1 MRMNKDTPV
10 GIYVVETLGILEYY
24 KQLSTSE
31 SLRSF
36 HKSAD
41 EIFEVNKEFCSKTY
55 LILRRTW
62 KPHEDS
68 LINVIILN
76 SQGDKSIL
84 PNGVIK
90 TTYNE
95 EQGKIKYPELFI

>member
-1 MRMNKDTPV
+1 MRMNKDTPI

-24 KQLSTSE
+24 KQLNNSN

-36 HKSAD
+36 HKSVD
-41 EIFEVNKEFCSKTY
+41 EIFESNKQSCSKTY

-62 KPHEDS
+62 KPHENS
-68 LINVIILN
+68 LINVIMN
-76 SQGDKSIL
+76 QKSDKSIL

-95 EQGKIKYPELFI
+95 EQAKIKYPELFI